1 MERSAHGWHRPAAC
15 CRLATGVARARAG
28 GAQGWQE
35 DGCPSVA
42 HTSLRPSGRDQTRQL
57 GCVKR
62 KKKKDAWDRVGSA
75 RLGRT
80 SRATRRLSRAPD
92 APPRRGSAP
101 LALAKVGWRGFQ
113 RSWVTPQQ
121 DPNISEGAEFPRLP
135 RDPGAELLSGAQLFA
150 RFWDARARVCPVQP
164 RPRRLQS
171 AARWDRM
178 GWPEGLGRAP
188 GVVRAKDGAARSR
201 TRAHTYTHTCTHS
214 SRL

>member
-1 MERSAHGWHRPAAC
+1 MAPTGRLLQAGHGS
-15 CRLATGVARARAG
+15 GARARGRSAGLAG
-28 GAQGWQE
+28 GWMPLG
-35 DGCPSVA
+35 GA
-42 HTSLRPSGRDQTRQL
+42 HKSKTQRARPDPTARLR
-57 GCVKR
+57 KK